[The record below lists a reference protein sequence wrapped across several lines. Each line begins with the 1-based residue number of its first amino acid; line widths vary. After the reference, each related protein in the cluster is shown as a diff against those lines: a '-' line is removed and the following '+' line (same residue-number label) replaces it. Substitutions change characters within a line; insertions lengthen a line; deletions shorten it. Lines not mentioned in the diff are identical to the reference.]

1 MSNHMMLRMNIH
13 RKKVP
18 CRELNLNS
26 FTHWITLLQENQNK
40 IHKICEA
47 SSFEACNVELLIKK
61 ETNLIDHG
69 QIVCVAA
76 F

>member
-1 MSNHMMLRMNIH
+1 MMLRMKIH
-13 RKKVP
+13 RKKVSF
-18 CRELNLNS
+18 RKLNINP
-26 FTHWITLLQENQNK
+26 FKHWITLLQENQNK

-69 QIVCVAA
+69 QFYA
-76 F
+76 